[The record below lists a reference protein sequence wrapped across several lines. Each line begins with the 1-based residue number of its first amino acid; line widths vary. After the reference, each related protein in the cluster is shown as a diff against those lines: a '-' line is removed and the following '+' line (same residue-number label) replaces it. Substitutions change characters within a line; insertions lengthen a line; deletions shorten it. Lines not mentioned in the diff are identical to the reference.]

1 MSHDDLPPNAEPTS
15 DSLRETSPPEAPSA
29 PAPRRR
35 RARAAQADAAPPAE
49 PTTTEKPARATRSR
63 RKNVPAG
70 ETPAA
75 RPAEAAPA
83 QETPAAPAPEAATK
97 PPRRRRSA
105 KAASAET
112 PAESQESVPAAS
124 AEAAPSSESAPA
136 IAPEETPAAGK
147 TTRRRGGRAR
157 KTVAPAADTAALE
170 TPATEET
177 APAPA
182 ESAAPEEAATEE
194 RAGRRRRGGRT
205 RRTASPEATTTEAAE
220 VAAPTE
226 TPEAS
231 PVAEA
236 EGDTTETARRGRR
249 SRRERAP
256 RKGRGRGTVE
266 TEEAAAEAETLSLR
280 SPGPEP
286 VAEEKIDRTVGA
298 HLVWRHGVAEI
309 HIDSVAYPPILFFG
323 NLEGGDSQRV
333 LSEVRRAAHAGVHLH
348 STLIELPCPLDNPG
362 VALEEMDH
370 RLKAILGADPEGFVM
385 PRIVFVPARGWKRE
399 YPTEIATYAD
409 GATGDPSI
417 TSERFWQEAELSL
430 VTLIDHLRGQEWGR
444 RVFGFHL
451 ERGEWFQPAD
461 QGYDRSTANR
471 DAFRDWLREKYRN
484 SLVALRAAWYD
495 GEVQFH
501 TAEIPPLITKPN
513 PQNAFYETRRQRRYI
528 DFNEF
533 TSESTARR
541 LIALARVIK
550 KATGNQALVSVCYGY
565 TFEFGHPFSGHL
577 ALSMLQSA
585 QAVNLVCGPPSYRDR
600 KPGGAASL
608 PAPVDSLALHGKLW
622 LSEDDTK
629 TYLAPAQQDPE
640 DYNPRLGDRFATEQ
654 AHVRAMG
661 RALATLT
668 GVGWMDLWGEGWLD
682 DEGVWERLSAF
693 TARYRAFQ
701 RHHERVRTP
710 DVVVLIDE
718 KSLLHVQRGETFF
731 RKLTNGLRDTLQR
744 AGVSYGLYLQS
755 DLLAKDFPTGASLY
769 LFLTPYRLTAEQRA
783 AIKEKLQRDHKTLAW
798 LYAPGTCE
806 EYPGVSGAMEETAHG
821 VVGFTLRQQEW
832 NSEVGSRIIEPYHVV
847 TERLP
852 NREIGTR
859 ERLNPSFY
867 VDDRDVTALA
877 EYQGSG
883 LTSLAVKNFGTW
895 KSVFVGDPALPL
907 ELLRGI
913 CRYAGVPTWM
923 TRGDDILFIGNGWV
937 TLHAAKDGP
946 RTLFL
951 PHTTGLYDMTEARLI
966 ADEASEYTFTL
977 RAGTTRVFYIGATEQ
992 FVRMGLPNVTLPGAD
1007 RARIVLEKPQ
1017 ETRRE
1022 AATLPA
1028 RVRADL
1034 ETLEAVLTMEVPD
1047 LENGAEAALDGVLE
1061 AHAPDTEAAEPSEAG
1076 EETPGEVVA
1085 DGRRRRRRGGR
1096 GRWRRRTGSLSE
1108 GGEGVSGPSDDSGGS
1123 APPPA
1128 ET

>member
-1 MSHDDLPPNAEPTS
+1 MEATP
-15 DSLRETSPPEAPSA
+15 SP
-29 PAPRRR
+29 
-35 RARAAQADAAPPAE
+35 
-49 PTTTEKPARATRSR
+49 
-63 RKNVPAG
+63 
-70 ETPAA
+70 
-75 RPAEAAPA
+75 
-83 QETPAAPAPEAATK
+83 
-97 PPRRRRSA
+97 
-105 KAASAET
+105 
-112 PAESQESVPAAS
+112 
-124 AEAAPSSESAPA
+124 ESAPA
-136 IAPEETPAAGK
+136 IAPEETPTPGTA
-147 TTRRRGGRAR
+147 TRRRGGRAR
-157 KTVAPAADTAALE
+157 KTAAPAAEAATVE
-170 TPATEET
+170 TPTAEET
-177 APAPA
+177 APAEP
-182 ESAAPEEAATEE
+182 AAPEEAATEE

-205 RRTASPEATTTEAAE
+205 RRTAVTPEPSAAE
-220 VAAPTE
+220 AVEAAAPTE
-226 TPEAS
+226 IPEAAPAS
-231 PVAEA
+231 PDAETEA
-236 EGDTTETARRGRR
+236 EGEATETARRGRR
-249 SRRERAP
+249 SRRERSP
-256 RKGRGRGTVE
+256 RRGRGRAAVE
-266 TEEAAAEAETLSLR
+266 SEEAAAETPSLR
-280 SPGPEP
+280 NVGPEP

-323 NLEGGDSQRV
+323 NLEGGDPQRV

-348 STLIELPCPLDNPG
+348 STLIELPCPLDDPG
-362 VALEEMDH
+362 TALEEIDH
-370 RLKAILGADPEGFVM
+370 RLKAILDADPEGFVM

-399 YPTEIATYAD
+399 YPTEIATYSD
-409 GATGDPSI
+409 GSTGDPSI

-430 VTLIDHLRGQEWGR
+430 VTLIDHLRSQAWGR
-444 RVFGFHL
+444 RVFGYHL

-461 QGYDRSTANR
+461 QGYDRSMANR
-471 DAFRDWLREKYRN
+471 DAFRDWLREKYKN

-495 GEVQFH
+495 GDVQFH
-501 TAEIPPLITKPN
+501 TAEIPPMITKPN
-513 PQNAFYETRRQRRYI
+513 LQNAFYETRRQRRYI

-577 ALSMLQSA
+577 ALGMLQSA
-585 QAVNLVCGPPSYRDR
+585 QAINLVCGPPSYRDR

-629 TYLAPAQQDPE
+629 TYLAPAKQDPE
-640 DYNPRLGDRFATEQ
+640 DYNPRLGDRVATEQ
-654 AHVRAMG
+654 AHARAMG

-682 DEGVWERLSAF
+682 DEGIWERLGAF

-710 DVVVLIDE
+710 DVVALIDE
-718 KSLLHVQRGETFF
+718 KSLLHVQRGEMFF

-744 AGVSYGLYLQS
+744 TGVSYGLYLQS

-783 AIKEKLQRDHKTLAW
+783 AIKEKLQRDNKTLAW

-806 EYPGVSGAMEETAHG
+806 EYPGVSGVMEETAHSA
-821 VVGFTLRQQEW
+821 VGFTLRQQEW
-832 NSEVGSRIIEPYHVV
+832 NSEVGSRVIEPYHVV

-852 NREIGTR
+852 SREIGTR

-883 LTSLAVKNFGTW
+883 LTSLAVKNFGSW
-895 KSVFVGDPALPL
+895 KSVFVGDPVLPL

-923 TRGDDILFIGNGWV
+923 ARGDDILFIGNGWV
-937 TLHAAKDGP
+937 TIHATKDGP

-966 ADEASEYTFTL
+966 ADEVSEYAFTL
-977 RAGTTRVFYIGATEQ
+977 RAGATRVFYVGATEQ
-992 FVRMGLPNVTLPGAD
+992 FVRMGLPNVTLPGAG

-1022 AATLPA
+1022 TAALPA

-1047 LENGAEAALDGVLE
+1047 LDSEVDLERDGALETPLLDTAEAGPPDASAE
-1061 AHAPDTEAAEPSEAG
+1061 A
-1076 EETPGEVVA
+1076 PGEMVA
-1085 DGRRRRRRGGR
+1085 NGRRRRRRGGR

-1108 GGEGVSGPSDDSGGS
+1108 GEGAPGPSESGGS
-1123 APPPA
+1123 APSPSSD
-1128 ET
+1128 EG